1 MNIGSNSDS
10 IYYRNKKDYEVI
22 ISSTNF
28 LIERYTFATM
38 KDTDEIYYYDS
49 DKGIYVK
56 GGEIFIKKELAAMH
70 AYIPSHQV
78 KEIINT
84 IKSKTYI
91 DRKEFDSNIEWLACK
106 DCMINLK
113 TGEIKPHLP
122 DFMTAIQIPV
132 SYRMSFDSQNNQFSC
147 QRIMK
152 FLNEIVSD
160 RRDIDTILDFLA
172 LALWREM
179 KYHKLLL
186 LEGNGRNGKGTLC
199 KVITRLFGYE
209 NVSSESLDQL
219 LNGRFSSSQLNGKLV
234 NIDADISKEISKKL
248 GMLKKL
254 TGNDQIS
261 AEEKFKASFN
271 FVNHAKLILVTNELP
286 EIKEDTIAIFS
297 RLLIINFSKTFI
309 KNANPNLIDELTT
322 EEELS
327 GLLQILLKRL
337 PRVFKTG
344 ISYSKSIESLEQYQL
359 RMNHVKYF
367 ADTYLEKVSECKIK
381 KEIVYIKFKEYCYKN
396 KITPKPE
403 NKFSQDMRKIGFEYR
418 QLRTG
423 SSFRSY
429 YWINLRMKV

>member
-1 MNIGSNSDS
+1 MLYG
-10 IYYRNKKDYEVI
+10 
-22 ISSTNF
+22 
-28 LIERYTFATM
+28 
-38 KDTDEIYYYDS
+38 
-49 DKGIYVK
+49 
-56 GGEIFIKKELAAMH
+56 
-70 AYIPSHQV
+70 
-78 KEIINT
+78 
-84 IKSKTYI
+84 
-91 DRKEFDSNIEWLACK
+91 
-106 DCMINLK
+106 
-113 TGEIKPHLP
+113 
-122 DFMTAIQIPV
+122 
-132 SYRMSFDSQNNQFSC
+132 
-147 QRIMK
+147 
-152 FLNEIVSD
+152 
-160 RRDIDTILDFLA
+160 
-172 LALWREM
+172 REM

-186 LEGNGRNGKGTLC
+186 LEGDGRNGKGTLC

-309 KNANPNLIDELTT
+309 KNANPNLVEELTT

-327 GLLQILLKRL
+327 GLLHILLKRL
-337 PRVFKTG
+337 PRVLKTG

-359 RMNHVKYF
+359 RMNPVKYF
-367 ADTYLEKVSECKIK
+367 ADTYLEKVSESKVK
-381 KEIVYIKFKEYCYKN
+381 KEIVYNKFKEYCYKN

-403 NKFSQDMRKIGFEYR
+403 NKFSQDMRKMGFEYR
-418 QLRTG
+418 QLRDG
-423 SSFRSY
+423 SNFRSY